1 MTSNGVI
8 GWPDQALGSRVQA
21 GGWPVS
27 VSLLQRAWHAIQGG
41 EFDSGMAGGR
51 RRGPD
56 APLRWQPQSGERVA
70 VVVGA
75 GGGVGATSVALALAT
90 AAAPCRLVECAAA
103 LESGLA
109 AAATAELGE
118 EAGWTRGRRAEVVL
132 LRRTATAG
140 ELPATEDS
148 SRLTVVDVGSSG
160 QLDGLS
166 SMTTWATSSPMVLV
180 VPATIPGLR
189 RAELALPDLPSSRLC
204 VASLGSPIR
213 RWPREMRAAM
223 GHATTALAEAGRW
236 VSVPPDPQLAL
247 HGLSAADLPRPLLAA
262 GQQLLRIVEGL

>member
-8 GWPDQALGSRVQA
+8 GWPDQALGSRVPA

-27 VSLLQRAWHAIQGG
+27 VGLLQRAWRAIQGG
-41 EFDSGMAGGR
+41 EFDSGRAGSR
-51 RRGPD
+51 RRGLD
-56 APLRWQPQSGERVA
+56 APLRWQPQSGERVT

-103 LESGLA
+103 HDSGLA

-118 EAGWTRGRRAEVVL
+118 EAGWTRGRRAGVVL
-132 LRRTATAG
+132 LRRTAAAG

-148 SRLTVVDVGSSG
+148 SRLTVVDVGPWK
-160 QLDGLS
+160 QLDTLAS
-166 SMTTWATSSPMVLV
+166 NTWATSSPMVLV

-189 RAELALPDLPSSRLC
+189 RAELALPDLPASRLC
-204 VASLGSPIR
+204 VASLGSPTR
-213 RWPREMRAAM
+213 RWPRELRAAM
-223 GHATTALAEAGRW
+223 GPATTALAEAGRW
-236 VSVPPDPQLAL
+236 VSFPPDPQLAL
-247 HGLSAADLPRPLLAA
+247 HGLSSADLSRPLLAA